1 MVSPAAA
8 GGQTHSYGLSVHSA
22 GCAAKDA
29 ADRRPKVRKTMQ
41 EGARASGSSDFGT
54 LLRRY
59 RIEAGLSQEQLAERA
74 RLSLHGIS
82 ALERGF
88 RRTPQPDTVAL
99 LAGALALDDQQRA
112 ALESAAARSTL
123 PRRRSENVT
132 LGPWLEPA
140 PSKLPLSL
148 TSFIGRA
155 AELEEIAALAQG
167 NRLVTI
173 TGAGGIGKTQT
184 ALRAATLM
192 AAGKIG
198 DVHYVGLA
206 TVSEAAAVVAAI
218 ASALGVRE
226 APNRPLLETV
236 LADLRNQSVLLVLDN
251 CEHVLSQA
259 ASIVETLL
267 QSCPDLRILAIS
279 REPLNAGGERTYRLR
294 SLNVDDA
301 CRLFADRARAVD
313 HRFVLT
319 AESTAIV
326 SRICRRLDGN
336 ALAIELAAARI
347 NVLSLKALAENL
359 ENHLSILDAGERT
372 ALARQQ
378 TMRATIE
385 WSYGLLSP
393 REQRIFERLSVLE
406 GGGTLE
412 IATTVCSSDDIAEHD
427 VLEAI
432 LSLVDKSIVAAELE
446 GAESRYRLL
455 EPFREFARERL
466 AMRDEEWT
474 GFPPR

>member
-1 MVSPAAA
+1 MVSQAAA
-8 GGQTHSYGLSVHSA
+8 CGQTHSYGLSVHPA

-29 ADRRPKVRKTMQ
+29 ADRRPKVCKTMQ

-74 RLSLHGIS
+74 RLSFHGVS

-88 RRTPQPDTVAL
+88 RRTPQPETIAL
-99 LAGALALDDQQRA
+99 LAGALALDDHQRA
-112 ALESAAARSTL
+112 ALETAAARSTL

-132 LGPWLEPA
+132 VGPWLEAA

-148 TSFIGRA
+148 TSFIGRD
-155 AELEEIAALAQG
+155 AELEEIAELAHG

-184 ALRAATLM
+184 ALRAAIM
-192 AAGKIG
+192 AESKNG
-198 DVHYVGLA
+198 DVHFVALA
-206 TVSEAAAVVAAI
+206 TVSEAPAVVAAI
-218 ASALGVRE
+218 ASAVGVRE
-226 APNRPLLETV
+226 APNRPLLETL
-236 LADLRNQSVLLVLDN
+236 LADLRNQSALLILDN
-251 CEHVLSQA
+251 CEHVLPQA
-259 ASIVETLL
+259 ATVVETLL
-267 QSCPDLRILAIS
+267 QSCANLRILAIS
-279 REPLNAGGERTYRLR
+279 REPLKAGGERAYSLR
-294 SLNVDDA
+294 SLSVDDG
-301 CRLFADRARAVD
+301 CKLFADRARAVD
-313 HRFVLT
+313 HRFALT
-319 AESTAIV
+319 DENAAIV
-326 SRICRRLDGN
+326 ERICRRLDGN
-336 ALAIELAAARI
+336 ALAIELAAARV
-347 NVLSLKALAENL
+347 NVLSLNALAENL

-393 REQRIFERLSVLE
+393 REQRIFERLSVLK

-412 IATTVCSSDDIAEHD
+412 TATTVCASDDIAEDD
-427 VLEAI
+427 VLDAI
-432 LSLVDKSIVAAELE
+432 VSLVDKSIVAAELE
-446 GAESRYRLL
+446 GVEPRYRLL

-474 GFPPR
+474 GFLQR

>member
-1 MVSPAAA
+1 
-8 GGQTHSYGLSVHSA
+8 
-22 GCAAKDA
+22 
-29 ADRRPKVRKTMQ
+29 MQ

-59 RIEAGLSQEQLAERA
+59 RIEAGLSQEQLAGRA
-74 RLSLHGIS
+74 RLSFHGIS

-99 LAGALALDDQQRA
+99 LAAALALDDEQRA
-112 ALESAAARSTL
+112 ALEMAAARSTL
-123 PRRRSENVT
+123 PRRRNENVT
-132 LGPWLEPA
+132 LGPWLEAA

-148 TSFIGRA
+148 TSFIGRD

-184 ALRAATLM
+184 ALRAATM
-192 AAGKIG
+192 IVEDKNG
-198 DVHYVGLA
+198 DVHFVALA
-206 TVSEAAAVVAAI
+206 TVSEASAVVAAI
-218 ASALGVRE
+218 ASTLGVRE
-226 APNRPLLETV
+226 VQNRPLLETV
-236 LADLRNQSVLLVLDN
+236 LADLGNQSVLLILDN
-251 CEHVLSQA
+251 CEHVLPQA
-259 ASIVETLL
+259 ASVVETLL
-267 QSCPDLRILAIS
+267 KSSPNLRILAIS
-279 REPLNAGGERTYRLR
+279 REPLKVGGERAYSLR
-294 SLNVDDA
+294 SLSVGDA
-301 CRLFADRARAVD
+301 CSLFADRAKAVD
-313 HRFVLT
+313 HRFALT
-319 AESTAIV
+319 DENAVIV
-326 SRICRRLDGN
+326 ARICRRLDGN

-347 NVLSLKALAENL
+347 NVLSLSALAENL

-412 IATTVCSSDDIAEHD
+412 TATTVCASDDIAEDD
-427 VLEAI
+427 VLDTI

-446 GAESRYRLL
+446 GAEPRYRLL

-466 AMRDEEWT
+466 ALRDEEWT
-474 GFPPR
+474 RVP

>member
-1 MVSPAAA
+1 M
-8 GGQTHSYGLSVHSA
+8 
-22 GCAAKDA
+22 
-29 ADRRPKVRKTMQ
+29 RKTMQ
-41 EGARASGSSDFGT
+41 EGGGASGSSDFGT

-59 RIEAGLSQEQLAERA
+59 RLEAGLSQEQLAERA
-74 RLSLHGIS
+74 RLSFHGIS

-99 LAGALALDDQQRA
+99 LAVALALDDEQRV
-112 ALESAAARSTL
+112 ALETAAARSTL

-132 LGPWLEPA
+132 LGPWLKA
-140 PSKLPLSL
+140 GPSKLPLSL

-155 AELEEIAALAQG
+155 RELEEIAALARG

-184 ALRAATLM
+184 ALRAATTI
-192 AAGKIG
+192 AEGRNG
-198 DVHYVGLA
+198 GVHFVGLA
-206 TVSEAAAVVAAI
+206 TVSEEAVVAAI
-218 ASALGVRE
+218 AAALGVRE
-226 APNRPLLETV
+226 APNEQLL
-236 LADLRNQSVLLVLDN
+236 DSVLMHLRDRDMLMILDN
-251 CEHVLSQA
+251 CEHVLPPA

-279 REPLNAGGERTYRLR
+279 REPLKAGGERAYCLR
-294 SLNVDDA
+294 SLSVDDG
-301 CRLFADRARAVD
+301 CKLFADRARAVD
-313 HRFVLT
+313 HRFALT
-319 AESTAIV
+319 DDNAAIAA
-326 SRICRRLDGN
+326 RICRRLDGN
-336 ALAIELAAARI
+336 ALAIELAAARV

-393 REQRIFERLSVLE
+393 REQRIFERLSVLD

-412 IATTVCSSDDIAEHD
+412 IATTVCASDDIAEDD
-427 VLEAI
+427 VLDTM
-432 LSLVDKSIVAAELE
+432 LSLIDKSIVAAELD
-446 GAESRYRLL
+446 GAEPRYRLL

-474 GFPPR
+474 GFVER